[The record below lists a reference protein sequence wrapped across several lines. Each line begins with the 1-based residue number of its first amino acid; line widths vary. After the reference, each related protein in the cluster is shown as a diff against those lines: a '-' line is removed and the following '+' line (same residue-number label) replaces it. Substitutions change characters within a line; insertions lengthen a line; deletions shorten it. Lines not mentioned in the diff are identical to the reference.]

1 MTSSQWQQ
9 CCDELPST
17 KTLSMP
23 RRYDVPLKTE
33 IQTTELHV
41 FTDASESAYCA
52 AACMRVIS
60 VEGEC
65 TVILVASKTRVA
77 SLKSLLGP
85 D

>member
-9 CCDELPST
+9 WCDELPSI

-41 FTDASESAYCA
+41 FTDASE
-52 AACMRVIS
+52 MRVIS

>member
-23 RRYDVPLKTE
+23 RRYDVALKTE

-41 FTDASESAYCA
+41 FTDASE
-52 AACMRVIS
+52 MRVIS